1 MLILEQRLD
10 AIAVLLECVREEF
23 TRTAEQYKECRDRAL
38 ISQDE
43 YEKCVS
49 AIDYAR
55 VDATVA
61 YERLRQAYNK
71 LADWCE

>member
-10 AIAVLLECVREEF
+10 AIAVLLESVREEF
-23 TRTAEQYKECRDRAL
+23 TRTAEQYKECKDRAL

-71 LADWCE
+71 LSDWCE